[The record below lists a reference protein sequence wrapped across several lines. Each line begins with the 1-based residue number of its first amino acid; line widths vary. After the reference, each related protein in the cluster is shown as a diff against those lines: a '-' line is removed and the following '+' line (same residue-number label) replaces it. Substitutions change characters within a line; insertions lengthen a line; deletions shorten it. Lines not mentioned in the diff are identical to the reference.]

1 MTHWTQQSIIL
12 ANNYNY
18 LDKLYSVYPV
28 IPSIRRNL
36 SQEVIN
42 NLNSMLLPAPNFNR
56 GDLLKLLLN
65 QEVFPIKD
73 SYVAYLRRDKSAIER
88 NPDTVTRIE
97 NTIVNMGL
105 DEILREITRPIEAN
119 RQMGQLFKNWINSP
133 FFRFEKTDNIDYF
146 LKTDTLLIFMGSD
159 NLMAQVA
166 KDYFGYQKDKG
177 IDFIAKKGK
186 NVAIGEAKFLTDFGG
201 HQNAQLNDAS
211 NILSLDAFAP
221 CNYQIFPIAIL
232 DGVLYIQNTTRG
244 IASTNKMAN
253 FINLSTTE
261 LIMSALLLGDFIVS
275 L

>member
-28 IPSIRRNL
+28 IPNIRRNL

-201 HQNAQLNDAS
+201 HQNAQFNDAI
-211 NILSLDAFAP
+211 NILSFDAFAP
-221 CNYQIFPIAIL
+221 CNYKIFPIAIL